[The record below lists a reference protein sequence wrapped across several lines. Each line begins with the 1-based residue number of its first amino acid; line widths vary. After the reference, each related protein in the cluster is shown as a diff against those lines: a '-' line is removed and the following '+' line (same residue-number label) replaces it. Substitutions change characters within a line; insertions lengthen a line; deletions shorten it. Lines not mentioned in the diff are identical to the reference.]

1 MYSLITVLVIIFLLL
16 LNVAGIIT
24 VIYLLL
30 NRISKMIHEEI
41 INSFQVFSGFF
52 DNQNRNFENFSKK
65 LDDLMDKNERRMEQI
80 RDTVDKRL
88 EMIQND
94 NTQKLEEMR
103 KIVDEKLNATLEK
116 RLGESFR
123 LVSER
128 LEMVHRGLGEMKN
141 LASDVGDLKKVLANV
156 KTRGVWGEIQ
166 LGNLL
171 DQILSPEQYER
182 NVITKEGSK
191 ERVEYV
197 IKLPGRNENKVVYL
211 PIDAK
216 FPQESYQRLL
226 DAYDSGNIELIEEA
240 RKDLEITIKNAAKDI
255 QQKYLDPPNTT
266 DFGIMF
272 LPYEGLYAEVL
283 RIPGL
288 VEYIQKNNRIT
299 ITGPTTLAAF
309 LNSLQM
315 GFRTLAIEKRSSE
328 VWTLLSTV
336 KTEFNRFGDLLQ
348 KTHKKLQ
355 EASDTIESAVE
366 KSKTI
371 KRKLE
376 NVQMLPEIGSKDEK
390 MLEAP
395 LDENAT

>member
-1 MYSLITVLVIIFLLL
+1 
-16 LNVAGIIT
+16 
-24 VIYLLL
+24 
-30 NRISKMIHEEI
+30 MIHEEI

-182 NVITKEGSK
+182 NVITKKGSK

-355 EASDTIESAVE
+355 EASNTIESAVE